1 MSDAL
6 FSVKNQIVLITGGGR
21 GIGKEI
27 ASAFAS
33 SGATVINAGRG
44 KATLDKTVEE
54 ISQKSAT
61 IRAEVCDVSSS
72 EDVNALVDSVVSQHG
87 RIDTLVSVAGVN
99 KRMKAEA
106 YTTEEYDWITD
117 INAKGAWII
126 AQAVGK
132 KMTAQQSG

>member
-33 SGATVINAGRG
+33 RDATVIIAGRD

-54 ISQKSAT
+54 IS
-61 IRAEVCDVSSS
+61 
-72 EDVNALVDSVVSQHG
+72 
-87 RIDTLVSVAGVN
+87 
-99 KRMKAEA
+99 
-106 YTTEEYDWITD
+106 
-117 INAKGAWII
+117 AK
-126 AQAVGK
+126 
-132 KMTAQQSG
+132 

>member
-33 SGATVINAGRG
+33 RDATVIIAGRD

-54 ISQKSAT
+54 ISAKSAT
-61 IRAEVCDVSSS
+61 IQAEVCDVSSS
-72 EDVNALVDSVVSQHG
+72 EDVNSLVESVVSQHG

-106 YTTEEYDWITD
+106 YTPEEYDWITD

-126 AQAVGK
+126 AKPSGK
-132 KMTAQQSG
+132 K